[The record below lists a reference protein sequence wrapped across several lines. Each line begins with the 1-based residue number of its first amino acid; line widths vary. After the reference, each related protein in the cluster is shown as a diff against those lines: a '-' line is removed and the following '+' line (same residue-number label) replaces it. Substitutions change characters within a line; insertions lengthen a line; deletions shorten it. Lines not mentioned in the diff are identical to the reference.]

1 LIRSLTK
8 IKMEIILVILLTLSV
23 SISFVAIR
31 NLIKKNEAMED
42 FINKQSDAIAAC
54 DTRLKQIDQKGV
66 FYADDEIGWFFEEV
80 KKIQD
85 ALNEFRM
92 R

>member
-1 LIRSLTK
+1 
-8 IKMEIILVILLTLSV
+8 MEIILVILLTLSV

-54 DTRLKQIDQKGV
+54 DARLKQIDQKGV
-66 FYADDEIGWFFEEV
+66 FYADDEIGWFFEEI

>member
-1 LIRSLTK
+1 
-8 IKMEIILVILLTLSV
+8 MEIILIILLTLSISV
-23 SISFVAIR
+23 SFVAIR

-54 DTRLKQIDQKGV
+54 DTRLKEIDNKGV

-80 KKIQD
+80 KKIQE

-92 R
+92 K

>member
-1 LIRSLTK
+1 
-8 IKMEIILVILLTLSV
+8 MEIILVILLTLSV

-54 DTRLKQIDQKGV
+54 DARLKQVDQKGV

-80 KKIQD
+80 KKIQE

>member
-1 LIRSLTK
+1 
-8 IKMEIILVILLTLSV
+8 MEIILVILLTLSI
-23 SISFVAIR
+23 SFSFVAIR
-31 NLIKKNEAMED
+31 NLIKKNELMED

-54 DTRLKQIDQKGV
+54 DTRLKQIDQKGT

-80 KKIQD
+80 KKIQE

>member
-1 LIRSLTK
+1 
-8 IKMEIILVILLTLSV
+8 MEIILVILLTLSV
-23 SISFVAIR
+23 SVSFVAIR

-80 KKIQD
+80 KKIQE

>member
-1 LIRSLTK
+1 
-8 IKMEIILVILLTLSV
+8 MEIILVILLTLSV
-23 SISFVAIR
+23 SFSFVAIR

-42 FINKQSDAIAAC
+42 FINKQSEAIAAC

-80 KKIQD
+80 KKIQE

>member
-1 LIRSLTK
+1 
-8 IKMEIILVILLTLSV
+8 MEIILVILLTLSI

-31 NLIKKNEAMED
+31 NLIKKNETMED

-54 DTRLKQIDQKGV
+54 DTRLKQVDQKGV

-80 KKIQD
+80 KKIQE
-85 ALNEFRM
+85 ALNEFRI